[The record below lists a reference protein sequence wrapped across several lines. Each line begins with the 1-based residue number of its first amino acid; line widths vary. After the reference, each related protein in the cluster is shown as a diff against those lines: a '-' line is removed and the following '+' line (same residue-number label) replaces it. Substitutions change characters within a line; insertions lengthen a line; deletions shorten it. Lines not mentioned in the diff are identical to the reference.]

1 MSPGLRKEIKEM
13 FIDTPLCIAF
23 GITPQTVILQ
33 FLSSHPNKDYT
44 RKELW
49 DLTGISRTT
58 LIRALPPLIRFNLVS
73 VEAGIGRTGGRA
85 YLYKFNPE
93 SMVSKRFIP
102 FYEYLV
108 ATIKEDEEEGSAEK
122 LSGITID

>member
-13 FIDTPLCIAF
+13 FSDTPLCTAF

-33 FLSSHPNKDYT
+33 FLATHPGKDFT

-49 DLTGISRTT
+49 GQTGISRST
-58 LIRALPPLIRFNLVS
+58 LIRALPPLIRFNLIS
-73 VEAGIGRTGGRA
+73 AEAGVGRTGGRA

-102 FYEYLV
+102 FYDYLA
-108 ATIKEDEEEGSAEK
+108 ATIKEEGTAEEEM
-122 LSGITID
+122 SGITID